1 MKKKL
6 VCYMVMVALAFSL
19 LVGCSSQVVEEKPQ
33 EAVTLSSYS
42 GTKVGV
48 CIYQISDN
56 FMTLFN
62 NELVN
67 YLVSK
72 GFSKNNII
80 VYGSANSESIQL
92 SQVEKLIDEGVDALI
107 INPVNSSVA
116 RAITDKAVSNGIPLV
131 YINREPS
138 GEEELR
144 WENYGFDVTY
154 VGCDARQSGIYQGEL
169 VLDLGLDELDKNGD
183 GVIQYFMIEGAPENV
198 DAGYRTMYSV
208 STIKNAGI
216 EMECLL
222 DEVGNWERATSKLLV
237 REGLSQGL
245 IPELVI
251 CNNDAMALGAVDAIK
266 SGKLVPGKDIY
277 VVGVDAL
284 PETIAAIEDGDI
296 AGTVFNDYILQSH
309 RAADAVMNYLQGN
322 GNEHYVGC
330 DYKKVSAKNAQVI
343 MKMILNSGSGDGDHN
358 QDG

>member
-6 VCYMVMVALAFSL
+6 VCYMVMAAMAFSL
-19 LVGCSSQVVEEKPQ
+19 QVGCSSQVVEEKPQ

-92 SQVEKLIDEGVDALI
+92 SQVDKLIDEGVDALI

-208 STIKNAGI
+208 STIKNAGV

-222 DEVGNWERATSKLLV
+222 DEVGNWERAASKLLV

-284 PETIAAIEDGDI
+284 PETLAAIEDGDI

-343 MKMILNSGSGDGDHN
+343 MKMIQNSGSGDGDHN

>member
-1 MKKKL
+1 MKKTI
-6 VCYMVMVALAFSL
+6 VCYMVMVALTFSL
-19 LVGCSSQVVEEKPQ
+19 LVGCSAEVGISQPE

-48 CIYQISDN
+48 CIYQITDN
-56 FMTLFN
+56 FMTLFS

-72 GFSKNNII
+72 GFSKDNII
-80 VYGSANSESIQL
+80 VYGSANSEAIQL
-92 SQVEKLIDEGVDALI
+92 SQVEKLIEDGVDALI

-116 RAITDKAVSNGIPLV
+116 RSITDLAASNGIPLV

-144 WENYGFDVTY
+144 WEEYGMNVTY
-154 VGCDARQSGIYQGEL
+154 VGCDARQSGIFQGEI
-169 VLDLGLDELDKNGD
+169 VVDLGLDTLDKNGD
-183 GVIQYFMIEGAPENV
+183 GIIQYYMIEGAPENI

-216 EMECLL
+216 EMDCLL
-222 DEVGNWERATSKLLV
+222 DEVGKWDRATSKLIT
-237 REGLSQGL
+237 REGLAQGL
-245 IPELVI
+245 IPELII

-266 SGKLVPGKDIY
+266 SAGFKAGQDIY

-284 PETIAAIEDGDI
+284 PEAIYAIEEGTL
-296 AGTVFNDYILQSH
+296 AGTVFNDFILQSH
-309 RAADAVMNYLQGN
+309 RAAEVMMNYLQGN
-322 GNEHYVGC
+322 SNEHYVGC
-330 DYKKVSAKNAQVI
+330 DYKKVSSKNAQVI
-343 MKMILNSGSGDGDHN
+343 MKMIQGGDSEG
-358 QDG
+358 QG

>member
-6 VCYMVMVALAFSL
+6 VCYMVMAALAFSL

-208 STIKNAGI
+208 STIKNAGVK
-216 EMECLL
+216 MECLL
-222 DEVGNWERATSKLLV
+222 DEVGNWDRATSKLLV

-343 MKMILNSGSGDGDHN
+343 KKMIQNSNNEKKDQGQEN
-358 QDG
+358 